1 MIGRLSGILLRKE
14 PPALLVDVNGVGYEL
29 EAPMTT
35 FYDLPAV
42 GEKVTLFTHLVVRED
57 AHLLYGFSREAQ
69 RRLFRGLLKVNGVG
83 PRVALAVLSGLA
95 DDEFVHCVLS
105 EDIARLT
112 QVPGIGRKTAERLIV
127 EMRDKLPQLS
137 AGSTTSAGQHARGGQ
152 GPGER
157 GYERVDCAGLQAQ
170 RSQPRGARGAIE
182 RPERGRNHSPG
193 PEGHGNMRK
202 PAGAKTKNGK
212 SQD

>member
-1 MIGRLSGILLRKE
+1 MIGRLSGVLLRKE

-137 AGSTTSAGQHARGGQ
+137 AGSTPAPASTRAAAKDPVSEAMSALIAL
-152 GPGER
+152 
-157 GYERVDCAGLQAQ
+157 GYKPNEASRAVRAVPSKELSAEEIIRQAL
-170 RSQPRGARGAIE
+170 
-182 RPERGRNHSPG
+182 
-193 PEGHGNMRK
+193 
-202 PAGAKTKNGK
+202 K
-212 SQD
+212 SMAT

>member
-1 MIGRLSGILLRKE
+1 MISRLSGILLRKE

-105 EDIARLT
+105 EDVARLT

-137 AGSTTSAGQHARGGQ
+137 AGGAPTPASARAATQDPVSEAMSALIAL
-152 GPGER
+152 
-157 GYERVDCAGLQAQ
+157 GYKPNEASRAVRAVPSKGLGAEEIIRQAL
-170 RSQPRGARGAIE
+170 
-182 RPERGRNHSPG
+182 
-193 PEGHGNMRK
+193 
-202 PAGAKTKNGK
+202 K
-212 SQD
+212 SMAL

>member
-137 AGSTTSAGQHARGGQ
+137 AGSTPAPASTRAAAKDPVSEAMSALIAL
-152 GPGER
+152 
-157 GYERVDCAGLQAQ
+157 GYKPNEASRAVRAVPSKDLSAEEIIRQALK
-170 RSQPRGARGAIE
+170 GMA
-182 RPERGRNHSPG
+182 
-193 PEGHGNMRK
+193 
-202 PAGAKTKNGK
+202 T
-212 SQD
+212 